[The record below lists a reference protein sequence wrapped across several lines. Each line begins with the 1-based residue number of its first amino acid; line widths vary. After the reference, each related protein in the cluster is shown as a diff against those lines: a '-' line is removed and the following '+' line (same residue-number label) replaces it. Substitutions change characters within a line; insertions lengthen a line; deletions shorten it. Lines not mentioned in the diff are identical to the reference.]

1 MNKTMVT
8 NLFVGVL
15 GAILGVGAW
24 NWLAGD
30 LVAKERE
37 AHRDVVKTQAQLIA
51 EQNIE
56 LEKLEEEK
64 VKSQGLL
71 LLCKGVLEAA
81 RDEMSAQRAAR
92 KKAEKKAAR
101 LWLLLKQERKAH
113 YEKSQRLVEH
123 KLLNEKIYKAFLEQ
137 VEPQDK

>member
-1 MNKTMVT
+1 MVS

-15 GAILGVGAW
+15 GAVLGVGVW

-37 AHRDVVKTQAQLIA
+37 AHRDVVKTQAQFIA

-64 VKSQGLL
+64 VKSQELL
-71 LLCKGVLEAA
+71 LLCKGVLKSLSG
-81 RDEMSAQRAAR
+81 EMCAQYAAR

-101 LWLLLKQERKAH
+101 LWMQLKAERKAH
-113 YEKSQRLVEH
+113 YEKSQQLVELN
-123 KLLNEKIYKAFLEQ
+123 LLNEKLSRELLEQ
-137 VEPQDK
+137 VEHQDK

>member
-1 MNKTMVT
+1 MVS

-15 GAILGVGAW
+15 GAVLGVGVW

-37 AHRDVVKTQAQLIA
+37 AHRDVVKTQAQFIA

-64 VKSQGLL
+64 LESQGIL
-71 LLCKGVLEAA
+71 LLCKGVLEAV
-81 RDEMSAQRAAR
+81 RDELLAQRAAR
-92 KKAEKKAAR
+92 EKAEQKVTR
-101 LWLLLKQERKAH
+101 LWMLLKQERKAH
-113 YEKSQRLVEH
+113 YEKSQ
-123 KLLNEKIYKAFLEQ
+123 KLLELKLRNEKIYKAFLEQ
-137 VEPQDK
+137 VEPQEK

>member
-1 MNKTMVT
+1 MVS

-30 LVAKERE
+30 LIAKERE
-37 AHRDVVKTQAQLIA
+37 SHRDVVKAQAQLIA

-64 VKSQGLL
+64 TKSQGIL

-81 RDEMSAQRAAR
+81 RGEMRAQRAAR
-92 KKAEKKAAR
+92 AKAEKKAAR
-101 LWLLLKQERKAH
+101 LWMLLKAERKSH
-113 YEKSQRLVEH
+113 YEKSQELVEL
-123 KLLNEKIYKAFLEQ
+123 KLLNEKLSKELLEQ
-137 VEPQDK
+137 VEHQEK

>member
-15 GAILGVGAW
+15 GAVLGVGVW

-56 LEKLEEEK
+56 IEKLEEDK

-81 RDEMSAQRAAR
+81 REEMRAQRAAR

-101 LWLLLKQERKAH
+101 LWMLLKAERKAH
-113 YEKSQRLVEH
+113 YEKSQELVEL
-123 KLLNEKIYKAFLEQ
+123 KLLNGKLSKELIEQ
-137 VEPQDK
+137 VEHQDK

>member
-1 MNKTMVT
+1 MVS

-37 AHRDVVKTQAQLIA
+37 AHRDVVTTQAQLIA

-56 LEKLEEEK
+56 LEKLKEEK
-64 VKSQGLL
+64 LEGQGIL
-71 LLCKGVLEAA
+71 LLCKAALEAA
-81 RDEMSAQRAAR
+81 RDALHAQRDAR
-92 KKAEKKAAR
+92 EKAEHKVVR
-101 LWLLLKQERKAH
+101 LWQLLKAERKAH
-113 YEKSQRLVEH
+113 YEKSQELVEL
-123 KLLNEKIYKAFLEQ
+123 KLLNEKLSKELIEQ
-137 VEPQDK
+137 VERQNK

>member
-1 MNKTMVT
+1 MVS

-15 GAILGVGAW
+15 GAVLGVGVW

-37 AHRDVVKTQAQLIA
+37 THRDVVKTQAQLIA

-64 VKSQGLL
+64 VKSQGIL

-81 RDEMSAQRAAR
+81 REEMRAQRAAR
-92 KKAEKKAAR
+92 KKAEKKAAH
-101 LWLLLKQERKAH
+101 LWMLLKAERKAH
-113 YEKSQRLVEH
+113 YEKSQQLVEL
-123 KLLNEKIYKAFLEQ
+123 KLLNEKLSKELLEQ
-137 VEPQDK
+137 VEHQNK

>member
-1 MNKTMVT
+1 MVT

-15 GAILGVGAW
+15 GAVLGVGVW

-56 LEKLEEEK
+56 LEKLKEEK
-64 VKSQGLL
+64 LEGQGIL
-71 LLCKGVLEAA
+71 LLCKAALEAA
-81 RDEMSAQRAAR
+81 RDALHAQRDAR
-92 KKAEKKAAR
+92 EQAEHKVAR
-101 LWLLLKQERKAH
+101 LWMLLKAERKAH
-113 YEKSQRLVEH
+113 YEKSQELVEL
-123 KLLNEKIYKAFLEQ
+123 KLLNEKLSKELIEQ
-137 VEPQDK
+137 VEHQEK

>member
-1 MNKTMVT
+1 MVS

-15 GAILGVGAW
+15 GAVLGVGVW

-37 AHRDVVKTQAQLIA
+37 AHRDVVKTQAQFIA

-64 VKSQGLL
+64 LESQGIL
-71 LLCKGVLEAA
+71 LLCKGVLEAV
-81 RDEMSAQRAAR
+81 RDELHAQRAAR
-92 KKAEKKAAR
+92 EKAEQKVTR
-101 LWLLLKQERKAH
+101 LWMLLKQERKAH
-113 YEKSQRLVEH
+113 YEKSQ
-123 KLLNEKIYKAFLEQ
+123 KLLELKLRNEKIYKAFLEQ
-137 VEPQDK
+137 VEPQEK